1 MVFLVFSLV
10 FSCCVSV
17 FLGILLFLIY
27 HLCQFLNRNYHSI
40 TESRAISCYS
50 LFPPWECKQTWL
62 LLNFVPTIDFTSSQF
77 PADEKRQY
85 QHISSF
91 RWCIYHIVFF
101 LVMYGPAA
109 FRLWRWDMIET
120 ETKGLGRSVKY
131 NTLNK
136 RLLICTLNFVQDP
149 RYCCRRKKL
158 IHWKGINKH
167 THTRT
172 RTYTL
177 SFGKQDY
184 FCYNM
189 FTFFKIRNS
198 KKSLLAHVNCAE
210 IFCTANVCST
220 AWHFSIKFLRFR
232 K

>member
-1 MVFLVFSLV
+1 MSLYFLE
-10 FSCCVSV
+10 SCCNW
-17 FLGILLFLIY
+17 FY
-27 HLCQFLNRNYHSI
+27 HLCQFLYRNYHS
-40 TESRAISCYS
+40 TTKKNTAISCHS
-50 LFPPWECKQTWL
+50 LFPTWECKQTWL

-77 PADEKRQY
+77 PAYEKRQY

-101 LVMYGPAA
+101 LVMYGPA

-120 ETKGLGRSVKY
+120 ETKGFGRSVKY
-131 NTLNK
+131 NTLNT

-149 RYCCRRKKL
+149 RYCCRLKKF

-167 THTRT
+167 IHTHAHART
-172 RTYTL
+172 HFL
-177 SFGKQDY
+177 SENKI
-184 FCYNM
+184 
-189 FTFFKIRNS
+189 TFVTTCLLFKIRNS

-220 AWHFSIKFLRFR
+220 ARHFSIKFLRFR